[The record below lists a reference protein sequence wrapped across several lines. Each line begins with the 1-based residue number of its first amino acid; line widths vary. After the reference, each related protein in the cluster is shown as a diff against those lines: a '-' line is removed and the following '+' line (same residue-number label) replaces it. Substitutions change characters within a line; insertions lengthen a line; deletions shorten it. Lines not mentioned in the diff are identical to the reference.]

1 MAVGRRRWRLVYDGD
16 NAISALHL
24 DHTVCRAA
32 PERAFVVVVV
42 LCRAA
47 ISTQRRRRRLTFD
60 VMRRR
65 RHRARQAVASDANP

>member
-1 MAVGRRRWRLVYDGD
+1 MAGGRRRRRLVYDGD

-32 PERAFVVVVV
+32 PERAFVVVV

-47 ISTQRRRRRLTFD
+47 ISTQPRHRRRRRLTFD

-65 RHRARQAVASDANP
+65 QRARQAAACRV